1 MDTASRHEAEAAE
14 AALRSALRCASLI
27 LLVLLLVA
35 WAYVIAAAFAGR
47 PIPFFPDY
55 FFRRQ
60 DIGVAVLLALFWL
73 LAARSVPGRWAD
85 NLVLRWPIP
94 ARWTGLALLSLGTA
108 LVCAGG
114 VWLLFGAYGLAVDE
128 HWAQS
133 DAIVI
138 GTGGGMV
145 PIAEAWRDYAG
156 ALQSRF
162 ARITPDGWWASEYLP
177 VNAALQYLGGTLASP
192 LLAGWAV
199 LVAAD
204 LARRLLPEA
213 PGAPLLC
220 AALMATSSQLLITGM
235 TPFAMSAHLA
245 FNLSWLWLFLHRDWR
260 AQIAAMPVAA
270 LAIGLHQAVF
280 FPLFAAPFLLEAWLT
295 GRRGSAVVQALVI
308 GAGFVFWS
316 AYDAVLY
323 AVMGLQP
330 VTETIGGTGT
340 GTTLLFTRFLWLVTS
355 FSPDNIGMMAMNL
368 VRFMTW
374 QNALVVPLAL
384 FAGARLL
391 REPGPWRAMLVGM
404 GLTTAVVTVLL
415 ADQGHGW
422 GYRYLHG
429 YLGSLCLLATFGWY
443 RLASQLRD
451 GRAGRAIFGAG
462 MALSLLMLPVRAWQA
477 AGFVAPY
484 ARADAAVAA
493 IDADVVLVDA
503 PRHMFALEL
512 LRNDPLLRNR
522 PIRMVASALSNAQLA
537 RLCRDHEVA
546 RFTDAD
552 AERFGM
558 HDVYT
563 GTRVRGVPRGCR
575 LVGQPLK

>member
-1 MDTASRHEAEAAE
+1 MDTASQHEAQAAE
-14 AALRSALRCASLI
+14 ASLRSALRRASLI

-60 DIGVAVLLALFWL
+60 DIGVAVFLALFWL
-73 LAARSVPGRWAD
+73 LAARTVPGRWATK
-85 NLVLRWPIP
+85 LALPWRIP
-94 ARWTGLALLSLGTA
+94 PRWTGIALLALGTV

-177 VNAALQYLGGTLASP
+177 VNAALQYLGGTFASP

-204 LARRLLPEA
+204 LARRLLPQA

-245 FNLSWLWLFLHRDWR
+245 FNLSWLWLFLHRNWR
-260 AQIAAMPVAA
+260 AQIAAIPVAA

-280 FPLFAAPFLLEAWLT
+280 FPMFAAPFLLEAWLT
-295 GRRGSAVVQALVI
+295 GRRWTAFVQALVI

-316 AYDAVLY
+316 AYDVVLY
-323 AVMGLQP
+323 AALGTQA
-330 VTETIGGTGT
+330 VTASGGGTGT
-340 GTTLLFTRFLWLVTS
+340 GTALLFSRFMVLVTS
-355 FSPDNIGMMAMNL
+355 FRLDNIGMMAMNL
-368 VRFMTW
+368 ARLITW
-374 QNALVVPLAL
+374 QNVLVLPLVL
-384 FAGARLL
+384 FAARGVL
-391 REPGPWRAMLVGM
+391 REPGPWRAMLLSLF
-404 GLTTAVVTVLL
+404 LTPLVMTLLL

-429 YLGSLCLLATFGWY
+429 HLGSLCLLATLGWY
-443 RLASQLRD
+443 RLPVQVRD
-451 GRAGRAIFGAG
+451 GDAARALLGVG
-462 MALSLLMLPVRAWQA
+462 MALSLLLLPVRAWQA
-477 AGFVAPY
+477 ASFVAPY
-484 ARADAAVAA
+484 ARAHAAVSA
-493 IDADVVLVDA
+493 IEADVVLVDA

-522 PIRMVASALSNAQLA
+522 PLTMVASALSDAQLA
-537 RLCRDHEVA
+537 RLCRDYRVA

-552 AERFGM
+552 AARFGM
-558 HDVYT
+558 HKVHT
-563 GTRVRGVPRGCR
+563 GLPVRGLPKPCASRR
-575 LVGQPLK
+575 